1 MSNPNQPMYIK
12 WNLETGRIT
21 QISGQEIPD
30 SIVVPLKD
38 IEKVVLDQEDINKY
52 CVKYNTNEK
61 KYELVNNSE
70 HKVVT
75 SNIAD
80 KLYVINH
87 SIVKSQ
93 DLTITQDIK
102 NNQWIFSLSKEQPLD
117 KSLWFAATQ
126 KDNPNILIRSF
137 LVNLL
142 SLTKEDAVFDF
153 INAEAESSKD
163 VSIFTSRTFDN
174 YEFIQVGYESN

>member
-38 IEKVVLDQEDINKY
+38 IEKVVLDQEDIKKY
-52 CVKYNTNEK
+52 CVKYNTKEK

-70 HKVVT
+70 HEIVT

-80 KLYVINH
+80 KLYVINPNT
-87 SIVKSQ
+87 VENQ
-93 DLTITQDIK
+93 DITITQDVK
-102 NNQWIFSLSKEQPLD
+102 NKKWIFSLSEEQPLD
-117 KSLWFAATQ
+117 KPLWFAATR

-142 SLTKEDAVFDF
+142 SLTEEDAVFDF
-153 INAEAESSKD
+153 INTEAESSKD